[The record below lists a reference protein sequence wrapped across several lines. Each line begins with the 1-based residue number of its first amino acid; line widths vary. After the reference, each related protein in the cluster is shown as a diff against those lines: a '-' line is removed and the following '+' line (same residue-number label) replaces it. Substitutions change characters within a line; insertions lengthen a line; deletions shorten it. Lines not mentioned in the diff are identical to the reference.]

1 MNWER
6 AIPAGWGWWGP
17 HPPGRARSEIPKHP
31 VGVGTRNAERSDLNW
46 PVNTIGRLKGKQEVI
61 PVAHPDIVAI
71 NELFNDEPEERARV
85 LAHLDGATQSAL
97 QGLLARPRD
106 RSAFG
111 NPSADETAEE
121 AFRQGLALT
130 RLRFYL

>member
-1 MNWER
+1 M
-6 AIPAGWGWWGP
+6 
-17 HPPGRARSEIPKHP
+17 
-31 VGVGTRNAERSDLNW
+31 
-46 PVNTIGRLKGKQEVI
+46 
-61 PVAHPDIVAI
+61 AHPDIVAI